1 MSNTSAANSY
11 YLVIS
16 FCRRR
21 QLDAFLAANPNPEY
35 VVWLTGSGEW
45 QVRVYPSNAEEAA

>member
-1 MSNTSAANSY
+1 MNDTSAANHY

-21 QLDAFLAANPNPEY
+21 QLDAFRASTPNPEY

-45 QVRVYPSNAEEAA
+45 QVRVYPSNVN